1 MQNGRNN
8 SIKYFKYIF
17 ENYAD
22 IDIDAKWY
30 FPIPVDSTADC
41 YQTLMVK

>member
-8 SIKYFKYIF
+8 SINYFKYIF

-22 IDIDAKWY
+22 IDAKWY
-30 FPIPVDSTADC
+30 FPIPVDGTADC